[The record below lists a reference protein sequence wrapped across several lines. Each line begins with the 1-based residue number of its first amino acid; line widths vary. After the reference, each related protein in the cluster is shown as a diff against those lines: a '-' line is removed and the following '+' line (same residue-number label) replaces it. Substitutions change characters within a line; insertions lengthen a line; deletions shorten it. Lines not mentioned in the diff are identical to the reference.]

1 MLKNCDTCKY
11 DLFRLCGEEGKTP
24 CDDCYGGNPPTK
36 WEPCENYEPNTNAD
50 RIRAMSDEELALFV
64 RAFINSSRCP
74 YDWKGCENCWLKELC
89 NANAY
94 NGELEWLQA
103 PAEGE

>member
-1 MLKNCDTCKY
+1 MKGCKAGY
-11 DLFRLCGEEGKTP
+11 KDGHKYCVKHRCPCLEDACANYGEL
-24 CDDCYGGNPPTK
+24 
-36 WEPCENYEPNTNAD
+36 TNAD
-50 RIRAMSDEELALFV
+50 RIRAMSDVELALFV

-94 NGELEWLQA
+94 NGELEWLHA